1 MAVRNDGTLVRIF
14 PNLFGRSQP
23 PVDPFDLA
31 TTYPKRTEITAHR
44 NGITKP
50 KGNKYASMK
59 GVDPKFRRNAR
70 FAAQGSQKAVREA
83 RAAKAE

>member
-1 MAVRNDGTLVRIF
+1 MVGTMGMDGCAERWNAWLDLNQSPRTT
-14 PNLFGRSQP
+14 QP

-59 GVDPKFRRNAR
+59 GVDPKVRCAMRRAPDL
-70 FAAQGSQKAVREA
+70 
-83 RAAKAE
+83 